1 MLSERLKDMNLTMD
15 EEFYKTLLGKPIK
28 GIYQRF
34 YDVYEMIFL
43 LKT

>member
-1 MLSERLKDMNLTMD
+1 MD

-34 YDVYEMIFL
+34 YDVYGNDFL
-43 LKT
+43 FKT